1 LKGIQYHRNSGKLG
15 RQRGPGDEI
24 QGGTDAMTLLLVFV
38 IGVLTGL
45 RSLTPPAATAWA
57 AHLGWLKLPR
67 LLSWIATTSAVVIFT
82 VLALVELINDKLPKT
97 PSRTE
102 PLGLIARII
111 MGAFAGACLATGV
124 GLGQGAVLGVLLGAV
139 GAIVG
144 TFGGYQVRTRLV
156 KALGTPDLVIALLED
171 LVAVGGSLYMVS
183 RF

>member
-1 LKGIQYHRNSGKLG
+1 
-15 RQRGPGDEI
+15 
-24 QGGTDAMTLLLVFV
+24 MTLLLVFI

-45 RSLTPPAATAWA
+45 RSLTPLAATAGA

-67 LLSWIATTSAVVIFT
+67 LLSWIGTTSAVAIFT

-102 PLGLIARII
+102 PMGLIARII

-124 GLGQGAVLGVLLGAV
+124 GQGAVLGVLLGAV

-156 KALGTPDLVIALLED
+156 KALPTPDFVIALLED
-171 LVAVGGSLYMVS
+171 LVAVGGSLYIVS